1 MKKKQKNTKPLTL
14 DDLGKF
20 TDDVL
25 VPKIKKATREDFM
38 EFTDDV
44 LLPAIENIVDD
55 KLDKRFGEHTHEMKS
70 YIDSKLTE
78 NKGDIIA
85 YIKGDQERDKNWKI
99 KILGVLKREK
109 IIKPQELKILS
120 DLIR

>member
-1 MKKKQKNTKPLTL
+1 MEKKQENTKPLTL

-25 VPKIKKATREDFM
+25 VPKIKKATRDDFL
-38 EFTDDV
+38 EFIDDV
-44 LLPAIENIVDD
+44 LLPAIENIVKDEIGQH
-55 KLDKRFGEHTHEMKS
+55 RHEMKS

-99 KILGVLKREK
+99 KIVGILERSKLD
-109 IIKPQELKILS
+109 KPQELKILS

>member
-1 MKKKQKNTKPLTL
+1 MQRIDNQKPLTL

-25 VPKIKKATREDFM
+25 
-38 EFTDDV
+38 
-44 LLPAIENIVDD
+44 LPAIGNIVKDEIGIAIG
-55 KLDKRFGEHTHEMKS
+55 KHRHEMKS
-70 YIDSKLTE
+70 YIDDKLAV

-85 YIKGDQERDKNWKI
+85 YIKGDQERDRNWKA
-99 KILGVLKREK
+99 KVVNILEK
-109 IIKPQELKILS
+109 AKLAKPQDIEILT